1 MPINLNR
8 REVATVIAGLH
19 LLAGD
24 AVRVPNYPR
33 TLLATLAPDAQTE
46 YELRYEAD
54 EDYVRELIERI
65 NEIAARGA
73 QLCRRCTRS
82 IPASGRANREAHSA
96 ATAAGPSGVISS
108 SRNRQRGSCRCAS
121 HLGVGRRSQKIGDRI
136 SNRRSGRKC
145 GESLDGAKAACH
157 YSKGQH

>member
-1 MPINLNR
+1 MPIDLNR

-24 AVRVPNYPR
+24 GVRAPNYPR

-46 YELRYEAD
+46 YELPYEAN

-73 QLCRRCTRS
+73 QLCRRCTEKYAGKWQS
-82 IPASGRANREAHSA
+82 NREAHSA
-96 ATAAGPSGVISS
+96 AIAAGPSGAISS
-108 SRNRQRGSCRCAS
+108 SRNRQRGSYRCTLRVA
-121 HLGVGRRSQKIGDRI
+121 LGSV
-136 SNRRSGRKC
+136 
-145 GESLDGAKAACH
+145 
-157 YSKGQH
+157 

>member
-24 AVRVPNYPR
+24 AVRAPNYPR

-82 IPASGRANREAHSA
+82 IPASGRANREAYSA
-96 ATAAGPSGVISS
+96 AIAAGPSGAISS
-108 SRNRQRGSCRCAS
+108 SPNRLRGFYRSVS
-121 HLGVGRRSQKIGDRI
+121 HLGADRRSQTIGDRA
-136 SNRRSGRKC
+136 S
-145 GESLDGAKAACH
+145 
-157 YSKGQH
+157 